1 MPREASSGGIV
12 IRASSAGTWEVV
24 VIRPHGRHLWALPKG
39 HVDPGET
46 PEQTAHREV
55 REETGLSVALLAP
68 LGEIRYVYQ
77 FRGQRI
83 FKRVHFFLFRYEAGE
98 LGPLPGPRVEV
109 DEVRWLPLEG
119 LIPALGYKGEK
130 AVAGRALRWMRA
142 QGLAS
147 SASSAPGAPPLTGEG
162 TGVKREG

>member
-12 IRASSAGTWEVV
+12 IRASAGTWEVA

-46 PEQTAHREV
+46 PEQTARREV

-142 QGLAS
+142 QGMAS
-147 SASSAPGAPPLTGEG
+147 GVPSSPEAPPTTGEG
-162 TGVKREG
+162 AREKQEG